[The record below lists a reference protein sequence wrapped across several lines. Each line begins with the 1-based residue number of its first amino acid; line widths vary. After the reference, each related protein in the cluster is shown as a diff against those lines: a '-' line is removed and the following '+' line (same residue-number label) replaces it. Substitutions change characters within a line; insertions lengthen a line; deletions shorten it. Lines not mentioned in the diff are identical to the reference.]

1 MKKDISI
8 LFSALWLLSSCAAAD
23 KFSLDTSNPL
33 ALLVQIVWSVNSVPS
48 TSNTIHFVAVGEKCS
63 SWTSKDGKTWTYSN
77 SKFSGC
83 TDGSVNS
90 IAFGNGT
97 WVAVGALNAN
107 GGCGIWSS
115 KDADIWTASSC
126 APNPSPPNG
135 TSALHNL
142 NTIVYGGTNFIAGGP
157 HNYSTTGVGFFGQ
170 ISSDGST
177 WQYLSLT
184 DGSTYIGTDY
194 LYSSSYNSVSSEI
207 YFSGIHNVNP
217 EVVKLTVPALAQSSV
232 SVNMPSSSYGVLALK
247 SGKILLYGD
256 DNYTNPTVGIV
267 KIGTPITTLGSTAS
281 ANTGVGSHIN
291 IAVEGKDKIVVLGNQ
306 CKMDYY
312 GLTAQVWHS
321 GAAPNMT
328 GCSGLDWMSLSYNS
342 TLDLYVAGAKV
353 TGTVPTAFGYS
364 TTGLPSDWTVVTQTV
379 AGSPGPGILGIATQ

>member
-8 LFSALWLLSSCAAAD
+8 LFSILWFVSSCASAD
-23 KFSLDTSNPL
+23 KFSLDTSSPL
-33 ALLVQIVWSVNSVPS
+33 ALLVQIVWSVNSVPAS
-48 TSNTIHFVAVGEKCS
+48 SNTIRFVAVGEKCS

-115 KDADIWTASSC
+115 KDADVWTASSC

-135 TSALHNL
+135 TAALHNL
-142 NTIVYGGTNFIAGGP
+142 NTIVYGGSNFIAGGP

-170 ISSDGST
+170 ISSDGSS
-177 WQYLSLT
+177 WQYLSLM
-184 DGSTYIGTDY
+184 DGSSYIGSDY
-194 LYSSSYNSVSSEI
+194 LYSSSYNGVSSEI
-207 YFSGIHNVNP
+207 YFSGVHNVNP
-217 EVVKLTVPALAQSSV
+217 EVIRISLPSMTQSSV
-232 SVNMPSSSYGVLALK
+232 SVGMTSFSYGVLALK

-256 DNYTNPTVGIV
+256 DNYTNPTVGVV
-267 KIGTPITTLGSTAS
+267 KLGTPLTNLGSTAS
-281 ANTGVGSHIN
+281 TNTGVGSHIN
-291 IAVEGKDKIVVLGNQ
+291 IAAEGKDKVVVLGNQ

-312 GLTAQVWHS
+312 GLTAQFWHS
-321 GAAPNMT
+321 SNAPNMS

-342 TLDLYVAGAKV
+342 TLDLFVAGAKV
-353 TGTVPTAFGYS
+353 AGTVPTAFAFS
-364 TTGLPSDWTVVTQTV
+364 TTGLPADWTVVTQTV
-379 AGSPGPGILGIATQ
+379 AGTPGPGILGIATQ